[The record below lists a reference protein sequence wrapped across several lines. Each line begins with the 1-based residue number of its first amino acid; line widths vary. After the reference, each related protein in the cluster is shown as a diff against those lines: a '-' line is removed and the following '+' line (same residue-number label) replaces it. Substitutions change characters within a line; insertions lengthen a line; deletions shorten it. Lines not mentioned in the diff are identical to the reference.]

1 MSQYYNEVFL
11 LHSLLRPDQLRFGT
25 NGESRDP
32 VGLLATT
39 VLLIGETVTV
49 TIKTQNVNPKAQY
62 GGHLQVVDK
71 IDII

>member
-1 MSQYYNEVFL
+1 
-11 LHSLLRPDQLRFGT
+11 
-25 NGESRDP
+25 
-32 VGLLATT
+32 VGLLAIT